1 MAKKPMS
8 FEQCL
13 ELGLNPQLARRVADG
28 AKLTI
33 PELED
38 LQIKLNRRILI
49 LREKNAAEAHRRKD
63 IEAQI
68 QELQVPK
75 DKPV

>member
-8 FEQCL
+8 YEQCL

-49 LREKNAAEAHRRKD
+49 LREKRDESMKRFWD
-63 IEAQI
+63 LEAQI

-75 DKPV
+75 DKPF